1 MIRRELKKK
10 GLILSVCVFL
20 ASVGP
25 VHLSRPE
32 SKSVRC
38 YRCLLKS
45 HKGILHFTIVHE
57 SFALCRI
64 LTVGSVMNYF
74 K

>member
-10 GLILSVCVFL
+10 GLILSVGELL

-32 SKSVRC
+32 PKSMRC
-38 YRCLLKS
+38 YKRFLKS
-45 HKGILHFTIVHE
+45 DKGILHFTIVHE